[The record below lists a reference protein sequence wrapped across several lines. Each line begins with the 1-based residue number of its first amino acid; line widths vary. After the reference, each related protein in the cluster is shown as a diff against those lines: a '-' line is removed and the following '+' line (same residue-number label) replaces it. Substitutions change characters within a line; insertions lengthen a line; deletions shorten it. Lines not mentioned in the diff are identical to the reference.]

1 MLFSTQAVPLAS
13 GIIPTLIIQNFS
25 FRANPMRS
33 FSLFS
38 FFILLLPASQ
48 VIAKPA
54 VIPLDKI
61 IAIVNENIITQVE
74 LDERVKLI
82 VQQIKQQGSRLPSQE
97 TLNKQVLERLI
108 LEKLQLD
115 MAEKTGIRVND
126 EMINRVIANIAKENR
141 LSMPKFREVL
151 KKDGFNFSDFRE
163 NIRREVTI
171 SRLRKIRVENKVNI
185 SEQEIN
191 NYLSQTLKDQS
202 IDDEYH
208 LKHILVAT
216 PEAASPEQI
225 EATKSKA
232 QKIFNE
238 IEQGANFAQKAIEVS
253 DDELALKGGDLGWR
267 KTAQLPTLFTSLV
280 SKMRKNEIK
289 GPLRSAS
296 GFHIIKLIEK
306 RSKAQKRIINQTMA
320 RHILISPTQILS
332 REDARQRINSIR
344 QRINAGDDFA
354 SLARASSDD
363 KAAAAEGGSLG
374 WVSPGMMVPAFE
386 EEMNKLNPG
395 EISKPFLTQF
405 GWHIVQVMSRRK
417 HDNTEQF
424 QRSQAIKLIR
434 KRKTEEA
441 IQDWLRRLRAEAY
454 VDYRSN
460 K

>member
-1 MLFSTQAVPLAS
+1 
-13 GIIPTLIIQNFS
+13 
-25 FRANPMRS
+25 MRI
-33 FSLFS
+33 FS
-38 FFILLLPASQ
+38 FFSLLILLLPTAQ
-48 VIAKPA
+48 LIAKPA
-54 VIPLDKI
+54 VIALDKI
-61 IAIVNENIITQVE
+61 VAIVNDEIITQIE
-74 LDERVKLI
+74 LDERIKLI
-82 VQQIKQQGSRLPSQE
+82 SQQIKQKGGRLPSQD

-108 LEKLQLD
+108 LEKLQLE
-115 MAEKTGIRVND
+115 MANKTGVRVND
-126 EMINRVIANIAKENR
+126 EMVNRVIANIAQENR

-151 KKDGFNFSDFRE
+151 KKDGFEFSDFRE

-202 IDDEYH
+202 LGDEYH
-208 LKHILVAT
+208 LKHILIAT

-225 EATKSKA
+225 ESTKIKA
-232 QKIFNE
+232 QKVFDE
-238 IEQGANFAQKAIEVS
+238 LEKGADFSQKAIELS
-253 DDELALKGGDLGWR
+253 NDELALKGGDLGWR
-267 KTAQLPTLFTSLV
+267 KTAQLPTLFTTV
-280 SKMRKNEIK
+280 VAKMKVNEIK

-296 GFHIIKLIEK
+296 GFHIIKLLDK
-306 RSKAQKRIINQTMA
+306 RSNAQKQIINQTMA
-320 RHILISPTQILS
+320 RHILISPTQVLS
-332 REDARQRINSIR
+332 RDDARQRIERIR
-344 QRINAGDDFA
+344 QRITSGGDFA
-354 SLARASSDD
+354 NLSRASSDD
-363 KAAAAEGGSLG
+363 KASAAEGGSLG

-386 EEMNKLNPG
+386 EEMNKLKPG
-395 EISKPFLTQF
+395 ELSKPFLTQF

>member
-1 MLFSTQAVPLAS
+1 
-13 GIIPTLIIQNFS
+13 
-25 FRANPMRS
+25 MRS
-33 FSLFS
+33 FSIFTL
-38 FFILLLPASQ
+38 FILLLPLCQ

-61 IAIVNENIITQVE
+61 IAVVNEDIITQVE
-74 LDERVKLI
+74 LNERIKLI
-82 VQQIKQQGSRLPSQE
+82 SQQIKQQGGRLPSLD
-97 TLNKQVLERLI
+97 TLQKQVLERLI
-108 LEKLQLD
+108 IEKLQLD
-115 MAEKTGIRVND
+115 MANKTGIRVND
-126 EMINRVIANIAKENR
+126 EMVNRVIANIANENR
-141 LSMPKFREVL
+141 LSMTKFREVL
-151 KKDGFNFSDFRE
+151 KKDGFKFAEFRE

-191 NYLSQTLKDQS
+191 NYLNRVLKDQS

-208 LKHILVAT
+208 LKHILIAT
-216 PEAASPEQI
+216 PEAANPQQI
-225 EATKSKA
+225 DNTRVKA
-232 QKIFNE
+232 QNIFDELNN
-238 IEQGANFAQKAIEVS
+238 GADFSQKAIAVS
-253 DDELALKGGDLGWR
+253 NDELALKGGDLGWR
-267 KTAQLPTLFTSLV
+267 KAAQLPTVFTSAV
-280 SKMRKNEIK
+280 NKMRKNEIK

-296 GFHIIKLIEK
+296 GFHIIKLLDK
-306 RSKAQKRIINQTMA
+306 RSNSQKHIIKQTMA
-320 RHILISPTQILS
+320 RHILISPTQVLS
-332 REDARQRINSIR
+332 RDDARRRLESIYE
-344 QRINAGDDFA
+344 RINAGGDFA

-374 WVSPGMMVPAFE
+374 WVSPGLMVPAFE
-386 EEMNKLNPG
+386 EEMNKLKPG

-441 IQDWLRRLRAEAY
+441 IQDWVRRLRAEAY